1 MFRRAILSLVVATL
15 IAPPGILGGQV
26 QRMAIPAGAFDLAAG
41 AAQAVET
48 FCLDLTRAS
57 PKSGSEY
64 REILTAP
71 EHAQVIIGDQTVSLQ
86 DALSQGLV
94 TIEGQDLQLPV
105 SELLDELQDPLVFR
119 RVAADLSPDERR
131 DLSEL
136 VTGWG
141 QLGKEDRAKAAEQLG
156 TMPLGGDHTHLRFV
170 NKTPHQMR
178 IVIDEAAVVGSEKE
192 AIDGL
197 SLESIRSPNSTD
209 DQRHLQRDVWVG
221 NDRENQRLLS
231 YLGYYGGPLDGES
244 GPRTLRGLVTFQRDH
259 ELAATSQF
267 DAPTVAALQEVGEAR
282 RLQGINDATSGL

>member
-1 MFRRAILSLVVATL
+1 MGLYPSRFVADVTRGSPIVGFTHRLRSAVRPDRSSRRRRSRSNMFRRAILSLVVATL

-26 QRMAIPAGAFDLAAG
+26 QRMAIPAGAFYLAAG

-156 TMPLGGDHTHLRFV
+156 KCR
-170 NKTPHQMR
+170 
-178 IVIDEAAVVGSEKE
+178 
-192 AIDGL
+192 
-197 SLESIRSPNSTD
+197 
-209 DQRHLQRDVWVG
+209 
-221 NDRENQRLLS
+221 
-231 YLGYYGGPLDGES
+231 
-244 GPRTLRGLVTFQRDH
+244 
-259 ELAATSQF
+259 
-267 DAPTVAALQEVGEAR
+267 
-282 RLQGINDATSGL
+282 